1 MKGFRY
7 SSEAFLEEKMGNKLN
22 KKAYPLYLLVPA
34 VVVYSVFIIIPF
46 LFSIFFSLTDWNI
59 RKNVHAGIPWC
70 DKLFD
75 SIAG

>member
-46 LFSIFFSLTDWNI
+46 LFSIFFLID
-59 RKNVHAGIPWC
+59 
-70 DKLFD
+70 
-75 SIAG
+75 